1 MKTSHDLMIED
12 HSQDWW
18 DRATMCFLTLQTV
31 VERSGQQR
39 HLVRAGGGRKGGNEK
54 GRMGTPLTRR
64 KDIIL

>member
-1 MKTSHDLMIED
+1 MMTLHDHMIED

-18 DRATMCFLTLQTV
+18 DRATVCFLTLQTG

-54 GRMGTPLTRR
+54 GRMETPLTTR
-64 KDIIL
+64 KDIML